1 MKHKN
6 TITGN
11 DGQII
16 TKLVIATENC
26 PAQTI
31 MRYEVKE
38 KHETRIN
45 RAFDAMRQLYDAS
58 QITISK

>member
-1 MKHKN
+1 MKLKN

-11 DGQII
+11 DGQIV
-16 TKLVIATENC
+16 TKLVLTTETC
-26 PAQTI
+26 PTQTI

-38 KHETRIN
+38 NHETRIN